1 MYLCSFHGMGYLHS
15 NNLQTYMCVKS
26 HICIVKKGDFLKK
39 VNLDNA
45 MYLQILVSLL
55 GKEGSYFLNK
65 NCCFLRP
72 SAFIFSFSWSCLRGL
87 IALMGF
93 TPRGALSLLQHCT
106 LIQVSVMREINLFES
121 LCLYRNLAACQL
133 FSFNVLCV
141 EHRQAGMLLYSSL
154 FWSLSLSANILLY
167 GF

>member
-1 MYLCSFHGMGYLHS
+1 MAVIVTEKTCCKVVCIYVHFMGWDIYIVPI
-15 NNLQTYMCVKS
+15 YR
-26 HICIVKKGDFLKK
+26 HICVSKATFVFLKRVIFFKK

-45 MYLQILVSLL
+45 VYLQILVSLL

-93 TPRGALSLLQHCT
+93 TPRGALSLL
-106 LIQVSVMREINLFES
+106 
-121 LCLYRNLAACQL
+121 
-133 FSFNVLCV
+133 
-141 EHRQAGMLLYSSL
+141 
-154 FWSLSLSANILLY
+154 
-167 GF
+167 